1 MPRTMDPVTVKVIT
15 KAINKLP
22 KFGPLSRRIQQLKST
37 DIIPGTLP
45 GSFEAE
51 KSYPG
56 ALSLY
61 PR

>member
-1 MPRTMDPVTVKVIT
+1 MDPVTVKVIT

-22 KFGPLSRRIQQLKST
+22 KFGPLSRRIQQQNQRT
-37 DIIPGTLP
+37 
-45 GSFEAE
+45 SFRFVPSGFEPDMG
-51 KSYPG
+51 YPG